1 MSHNEVRNR
10 QESPRLC
17 SARGWIAAPIAVLL
31 LAATSATAQ
40 NEVNRRYTET
50 SLGPFP
56 PEVRESAVFSPD
68 GRHVAYIDTGAG
80 QRVVVDGKEQTTYDR
95 VAGLEFN
102 HDGSQIAYAA
112 KRDDRWYVVVG
123 GRESPGYKRVGV
135 PHFNVDGSEMA
146 HVALLDV
153 DKRTVVVN
161 GQPGRSYDVISAG
174 LIEFSPDGSR
184 MAYGALR
191 DGECYVVV
199 DGEEMGPF
207 DDLGTRT
214 GYRFSNDGSRLAFV
228 ALVGDNLHVILDGK
242 QGPPLYD
249 VGDLCFSPDGR
260 HVAYVA
266 QEAKDGPWFVFLNDE
281 RQGPYQTIGDES
293 LKFSPDGTRLA
304 YAAQVDGRWAA
315 VVDNQAGEPHDG
327 IAEMLFSPDG
337 RRLACVAQ
345 DGESEAVVL
354 DGIQERTFDAIG
366 GGSLVFSPDSRKPGY
381 IARSGR
387 ARFVVIDRARKPRY
401 TMVAYLTFTPD
412 SRHYAY
418 IALDETGA
426 FTVVDDLRAAH
437 RYDSVWNPAG
447 AKLLFD
453 YRDQFHYIAVKDD
466 EIFLVEEEID

>member
-1 MSHNEVRNR
+1 MTTTLRS
-10 QESPRLC
+10 S
-17 SARGWIAAPIAVLL
+17 GTLL
-31 LAATSATAQ
+31 LALLMAGTVAAQ
-40 NEVNRRYTET
+40 SEVNRRYTET

-56 PEVRESAVFSPD
+56 PKAHESAVLSPN

-80 QRVVVDGKEQTTYDR
+80 QRVVVDGKEQETYDQ

-112 KRDDRWYVVVG
+112 ERDDRWYVVVG
-123 GRESPGYKRVGV
+123 ERESPGYRRVGV
-135 PHFNVDGSEMA
+135 PHLNADGSKMA

-184 MAYGALR
+184 MAYGAVR
-191 DGECYVVV
+191 DGKCYLVV

-228 ALVGDNLHVILDGK
+228 ALAGDNLHVILDGK
-242 QGPPLYD
+242 QGPPFYD
-249 VGDLCFSPDGR
+249 VGDLRFSLDGKQ
-260 HVAYVA
+260 VAYVA
-266 QEAKDGPWFVFLNDE
+266 REAKNGPWFVFLNNE
-281 RQGPYQTIGDES
+281 KQGPYQTIGDES
-293 LKFSPDGTRLA
+293 LRFSPDGTRLA
-304 YAAQVDGRWAA
+304 YAAQVDERWAA
-315 VVDNQAGEPHDG
+315 VVDGQAGEPHDG

-337 RRLACVAQ
+337 KRLAYVAQ

-354 DGIQERTFDAIG
+354 DGKLERSFDGIG
-366 GGSLVFSPDSRKPGY
+366 GGSLVFSPDNRTLGY

-387 ARFVVIDRARKPRY
+387 ARFVVIGGARKSRY
-401 TMVAYLTFTPD
+401 AMVAYLNFTSD
-412 SRHYAY
+412 SRHFAY
-418 IALDETGA
+418 IALDKIQDEPQA

-437 RYDSVWNPAG
+437 HYDSVWNPPG
-447 AKLLFD
+447 AKMLFD

>member
-1 MSHNEVRNR
+1 MTMRHHPLMAFV
-10 QESPRLC
+10 L
-17 SARGWIAAPIAVLL
+17 ALL
-31 LAATSATAQ
+31 LAGTVAGQS
-40 NEVNRRYTET
+40 EVNRRYTET

-56 PEVRESAVFSPD
+56 QKAHESAVLSAN

-80 QRVVVDGKEQTTYDR
+80 QRVVVDGKEQRTYDQ

-102 HDGSQIAYAA
+102 HDGSRLAYAA
-112 KRDDRWYVVVG
+112 KRDDRWYVVAG
-123 GRESPGYKRVGV
+123 GRESPGYRRVGV
-135 PHFNVDGSEMA
+135 PHFNADGSKIA

-184 MAYGALR
+184 MAYGGVR
-191 DGECYVVV
+191 DDKCYLVV

-228 ALVGDNLHVILDGK
+228 ALVGENLHVILDGR
-242 QGPPLYD
+242 QGSSVYD
-249 VGDLCFSPDGR
+249 VGDLLFSPDGKQ
-260 HVAYVA
+260 VAFAA

-281 RQGPYQTIGDES
+281 KQGPYQTIGDES

-304 YAAQVDGRWAA
+304 YAAQVDGRWVA
-315 VVDNQAGEPHDG
+315 VVDNQVGESHDG

-337 RRLACVAQ
+337 KRLAYVAQ

-354 DGIQERTFDAIG
+354 DGKVERSFDGIG
-366 GGSLVFSPDSRKPGY
+366 GGSLVFSPDNRTLGY

-387 ARFVVIDRARKPRY
+387 ARFAVIDGARKPRY
-401 TMVAYLTFTPD
+401 TMVGYLTFTSD
-412 SRHYAY
+412 SRHYVY
-418 IALDETGA
+418 IALNETDA

-437 RYDSVWNPAG
+437 RYDSVWNPPG
-447 AKLLFD
+447 AKILLD